1 MNKNFNDV
9 LIVNKKHSS
18 KRSVG
23 LVILSSSGV
32 PNIIRESSI
41 MFNKMSTQKQSRTK
55 MTRAFNYIDGFH

>member
-32 PNIIRESSI
+32 TCNIQAISTI
-41 MFNKMSTQKQSRTK
+41 VNKMST
-55 MTRAFNYIDGFH
+55 NNNLE